1 MKCDLYMWYFDMQNK
16 NQNHTTLFH
25 GKHME
30 AGSLQI
36 PMILALEVWSSNI
49 TNKSFSRLLRGRRE
63 TFYYFKWLRWLE
75 AIAFCFIHDDLS
87 NSEY

>member
-1 MKCDLYMWYFDMQNK
+1 MQNQ
-16 NQNHTTLFH
+16 NQSHTALFH

-63 TFYYFKWLRWLE
+63 RL
-75 AIAFCFIHDDLS
+75 FITS
-87 NSEY
+87 NG

>member
-1 MKCDLYMWYFDMQNK
+1 MQNQ
-16 NQNHTTLFH
+16 NPNHTALFH

-49 TNKSFSRLLRGRRE
+49 KNKSFLRLLRGRRE
-63 TFYYFKWLRWLE
+63 TILLLQMAKVVRGNCILFYT
-75 AIAFCFIHDDLS
+75 
-87 NSEY
+87 